1 MSTEQVQTVAP
12 TAAQSTGYFDA
23 FVGLAGKYIDSI
35 ARESS
40 QEGYTYNGQP
50 ANTDAIY
57 QPVTGTTAA
66 GETITTEQSESLNV
80 MKIAAYS
87 AVGLGAI
94 LTTVIVVKAMK

>member
-23 FVGLAGKYIDSI
+23 FVGLVGKYID
-35 ARESS
+35 ANGNESS
-40 QEGYTYNGQP
+40 REGYTYNGQP

-66 GETITTEQSESLNV
+66 GETITTGTADMFSP

-87 AVGLGAI
+87 AISLGAI